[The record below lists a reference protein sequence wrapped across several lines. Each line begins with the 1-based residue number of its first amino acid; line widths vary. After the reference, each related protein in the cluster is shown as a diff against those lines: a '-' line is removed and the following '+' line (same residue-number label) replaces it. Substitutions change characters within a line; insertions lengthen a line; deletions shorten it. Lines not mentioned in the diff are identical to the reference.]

1 MNKFIIFAMLVAA
14 VLLQGCATSSNYR
27 NSALF
32 TGGDNASCHYVG
44 QSGNTFTYPLTGE
57 CFMST
62 DVKYVYQHPQTRMLE
77 LDREA
82 CNAAGTMP
90 QVLGGLIGSAIAGYL
105 VQDAAGWQQGLA
117 YGVGSSA
124 GGAASKAVFAP
135 KCRDINSAVLRYNAN
150 QRRAQQAQAQVSLV
164 SQQPQLQPPQYGTY
178 EYCVAI
184 ANQQGGVQQLTNR
197 CAQYGRSFGFVRTSD
212 GREGCGCQPKT

>member
-1 MNKFIIFAMLVAA
+1 MKKIFIFVLMAA
-14 VLLQGCATSSNYR
+14 TMLLQGCATSSNYR

-32 TGGDNASCHYVG
+32 AGGDNASCHYVG
-44 QSGNTFTYPLTGE
+44 QSGNTFTFPLTGE

-82 CNAAGTMP
+82 CNAAGTIP
-90 QVLGGLIGSAIAGYL
+90 QVLGGLVGSAIAGYL

-135 KCRDINSAVLRYNAN
+135 KCRDLNSAVLRYNAN
-150 QRRAQQAQAQVSLV
+150 QRRAQQPQAQVPPPAF
-164 SQQPQLQPPQYGTY
+164 QQPQQPQYGTY
-178 EYCVAI
+178 EYCVTI
-184 ANQQGGVQQLTNR
+184 ANQQGGIQQFTNR
-197 CAQYGRSFGFVRTSD
+197 CAQYGRNFGFVRTLD